1 MSIATPKEVVAKPLP
16 QSLFEMDG
24 ISRRQIEE
32 HYTLYEGYV
41 KKTNEIRSKL
51 QSVDRSAANQ
61 TFSEFRELKVE
72 LSFALNGVKLHE
84 GYFGNLG
91 GKGGQPN
98 SKTRQLIEKSF
109 GSVEAW
115 QEDLKATGIA
125 GRGWA
130 ITAFD
135 FDDNRLHNY
144 ICAAHNSYGIWN
156 ALPVIILDTYEH
168 AYVID
173 YGVKRPPYIE
183 AFFKNLNWDEINKR
197 IDGLDV
203 GAEPRA
209 AM

>member
-1 MSIATPKEVVAKPLP
+1 MPKELTAKQLP
-16 QSLFEMDG
+16 QALFEMDG

-51 QSVDRSAANQ
+51 PNADRAAANQ
-61 TFSEFRELKVE
+61 AFSEFRELKVE
-72 LSFALNGVKLHE
+72 LSFALDGVKLHE
-84 GYFGNLG
+84 SYFWNLG
-91 GKGGQPN
+91 GAGSQPN
-98 SKTRQLIEKSF
+98 QKTRELIERSF
-109 GSVEAW
+109 GSIEAW

-144 ICAAHNSYGIWN
+144 IADAHNSYGIWN
-156 ALPVIILDTYEH
+156 AMPVIVLDTYEH

-183 AFFKNLNWDEINKR
+183 AFFRNLNWDEINKR
-197 IDGLDV
+197 VDGLDI
-203 GAEPRA
+203 GEEPRA

>member
-1 MSIATPKEVVAKPLP
+1 MAVVMPAELTAKPLD
-16 QSLFEMDG
+16 SAVLELDG

-32 HYTLYEGYV
+32 HYTLYEGYI

-51 QSVDRSAANQ
+51 KDVDRSAANQ
-61 TFSEFRELKVE
+61 TYSDLRELKVE

-84 GYFGNLG
+84 AYFGNLSPR
-91 GKGGQPN
+91 GGQP
-98 SKTRQLIEKSF
+98 SAKTRELIEMSF
-109 GSVEAW
+109 GSMEAW

-144 ICAAHNSYGIWN
+144 IADAHNSYGIWN
-156 ALPVIILDTYEH
+156 ALPIIVLDTYEH

-173 YGVKRPPYIE
+173 YGVKRPPYID
-183 AFFKNLNWDEINKR
+183 AFFRNLNWNEINR
-197 IDGLDV
+197 RVDGLDV
-203 GAEPRA
+203 GREPRPS
-209 AM
+209 M